1 MGRDEVALC
10 RMFNRAT
17 SGQSLPTY
25 LSADHDPRY
34 RFHQWQANLRILNIR
49 EIKTVPYV
57 PCAHPVVERLIGT
70 VRLECLDRLLFWT
83 AADLERK
90 LAEFQQYYNEH
101 RTHARRDGRPAGAE
115 PTRPAPTR
123 VSGRIDG
130 SRTVVASITRRK
142 PRDDVDSQR
151 IDSND
156 LRIRHS
162 QPSRGDGGLWTASGR
177 GCSVPRWYLPPEHW
191 LTPGARQRGA
201 SRRRS
206 ALSGKM
212 ALGAQVAAP
221 DSRRGLS
228 GAIAPPG
235 VGSSAWTGAVD
246 RWSDSRGRQSLM
258 KPGFCNVGAR
268 LNLGR

>member
-1 MGRDEVALC
+1 
-10 RMFNRAT
+10 
-17 SGQSLPTY
+17 
-25 LSADHDPRY
+25 
-34 RFHQWQANLRILNIR
+34 
-49 EIKTVPYV
+49 EIKRGPAV
-57 PCAHPVVERLIGT
+57 PCANPSCDGWLGPLRLKAWDG
-70 VRLECLDRLLFWT
+70 LLFWT
-83 AADLERK
+83 AADLKGK
-90 LAEFQQYYNEH
+90 LAESQQYYNEH

-228 GAIAPPG
+228 GAIAPAG
-235 VGSSAWTGAVD
+235 VGRSAWTGAVD

-258 KPGFCNVGAR
+258 KPG
-268 LNLGR
+268 